1 MIIIKMKLLII
12 NFLIKKKIK
21 ALKMVK
27 KWILK
32 KIKENLPN
40 KNNNKKIILFN
51 KENKFLI
58 NIYNKNIQMIIRN
71 LLYIKI
77 MKMVQYQK
85 ILK

>member
-1 MIIIKMKLLII
+1 MILIKLKLLII

-32 KIKENLPN
+32 KIKQNLPN
-40 KNNNKKIILFN
+40 KNKNKKIILFN

-58 NIYNKNIQMIIRN
+58 NIYNQMIIRN

-77 MKMVQYQK
+77 MKMVLYQK